1 MSGYGVPGIPGRS
14 AGTDPN
20 SARLDEQTLEEAAHR
35 HEMSEEANPQAMGAR
50 NDRAGALAYIVA
62 LSGAAVFVLG
72 CFLPFLA
79 AADQPGGDASIS
91 LYRQNTSFG
100 GGVSLVGELMIL
112 FGGVAIVSLVALLGI
127 ARRRSRPWAPRA
139 LAFVAATWAVQWI
152 GFLLVY
158 QELRSSSPLDS
169 LGVGYWCVLA
179 GVVVVALGAALANV
193 PGRGG
198 DPAALADEES
208 SG

>member
-20 SARLDEQTLEEAAHR
+20 SSRLDEQTLDEAAHR
-35 HEMSEEANPQAMGAR
+35 HEMGEEANPSR
-50 NDRAGALAYIVA
+50 NDRAGSLGYIVA
-62 LSGAAVFVLG
+62 LSGAAVFVIG

-79 AADQPGGDASIS
+79 AAGQPGGDASIS

-100 GGVSLVGELMIL
+100 EGASLVGELMIL

-139 LAFVAATWAVQWI
+139 LVFVAATWAVQWI

-158 QELRSSSPLDS
+158 QDLRSSSPLDS
-169 LGVGYWCVLA
+169 LEVGYWCILVS
-179 GVVVVALGAALANV
+179 VVVVALGAALANV
-193 PGRGG
+193 PGREG
-198 DPAALADEES
+198 DPAPLGDEES